1 MDRYGRPLSPG
12 GRRVSQPGRSSTG
25 TLVYPSSFDPY
36 YAPTRS
42 NRDFSTAAGPRTS
55 AERVAQPRAV
65 PRYRPESPP
74 GRQARDDYAVRPR
87 RLTIDPD
94 AAESRRPLNVIG
106 SGSPNRSSRPIITTS
121 DRPASPPSKL
131 GRSRQDEPYYLQ
143 PAASTRR
150 EHRRNYTVDSTDSS
164 RIFAEERGGYRS
176 SVIGSGRSGYNLNPP
191 SVRQSG
197 ELDRGG
203 YEYTNP
209 REQMYRDTEPRPRQR
224 RESYSGGGRE
234 RPLSMPGLED
244 YLPRLER
251 TNRDA
256 GPPVSMRGFGNLGR
270 AGSLRQG
277 PSSRD
282 YDPAP
287 SDFSRDDYERRKAHI
302 PRVAVHQKPDD
313 GYSSYRDDESAYDD
327 SRDRRP
333 RKTAFEDEVV
343 STKPREVYNEELDRQ
358 RRAKTNA
365 DTGKIDT
372 RPKDRYPED
381 YDRTGEEKARR
392 HHDKGHQRDDR
403 DGDRDVR
410 RREDAT
416 REGRVDATRDRRE
429 DPYRE
434 RREELPR
441 ERRDDGYRE
450 RRDDVPREKRYH
462 DNGLIL
468 GGAAATAGLAT
479 EAARSQH
486 RHKEAPADRDAR
498 RDPPRESDRDR
509 LAVRDPAESTSA
521 STVSRESDE
530 ERRERRRRRRERRD
544 REIREAQES
553 EERQRRKAPEPAL
566 AVPQDLA
573 IREPVSRESLP
584 REPAPR
590 EPERRRDID
599 DLAPPRDNLIREQ
612 PSYERRPNEGRLDV
626 AEPLKPQ
633 PRGRHHHSRNR
644 DYDSFSD
651 SSSSSE
657 DSRRP
662 RDVRV
667 VTPPSERAP
676 SQPPPQPK
684 SILRAPR
691 EKFPEDPAPVREG
704 VAPLKDAG
712 KKGIPPNARWTKI
725 ARKHV
730 NPEALEAGNERYEE
744 RPDCVI
750 VLRVLTKE
758 EIDLYAAKTQELRAE
773 RAERAERERAQQVA
787 AGLPPSHPP
796 PPPQQITA
804 PPPPPPPQQGNNA
817 KAGRPEASGM
827 PEWG

>member
-12 GRRVSQPGRSSTG
+12 GRRVAQPGRSSTG

-55 AERVAQPRAV
+55 AERVVQPRAA

-74 GRQARDDYAVRPR
+74 GRQARDDYVVRPR
-87 RLTIDPD
+87 RLTLDPD
-94 AAESRRPLNVIG
+94 AAENRRPLNVIG
-106 SGSPNRSSRPIITTS
+106 SSSPNPSSRPIITTS

-143 PAASTRR
+143 PAASTR
-150 EHRRNYTVDSTDSS
+150 EHRRNYTVDATDPS
-164 RIFAEERGGYRS
+164 RIFPDDRDGRERTERAGYRS
-176 SVIGSGRSGYNLNPP
+176 SVVGSGRSGYNLNAPL
-191 SVRQSG
+191 VRQPG
-197 ELDRGG
+197 DLDRGG

-224 RESYSGGGRE
+224 RESYSGSGRE
-234 RPLSMPGLED
+234 RPVSMTD
-244 YLPRLER
+244 LPRFER

-277 PSSRD
+277 PNSRD

-287 SDFSRDDYERRKAHI
+287 SDFSRDDYERRKAQI

-313 GYSSYRDDESAYDD
+313 GYSSYRDDESTYDD

-333 RKTAFEDEVV
+333 RKTAFEDEVIG
-343 STKPREVYNEELDRQ
+343 TKPREVYNEELDRQ

-372 RPKDRYPED
+372 RPKDRYPEE

-392 HHDKGHQRDDR
+392 HHDKGHHRDDR

-429 DPYRE
+429 DAYRE

-441 ERRDDGYRE
+441 ERRDDGYHE

-468 GGAAATAGLAT
+468 GGAAAVTGLAT

-486 RHKEAPADRDAR
+486 RHKEARADRDAR

-509 LAVRDPAESTSA
+509 LAVRDAAESTSA

-544 REIREAQES
+544 REILEARELED
-553 EERQRRKAPEPAL
+553 RQRRKAPEPGL
-566 AVPQDLA
+566 TVPPELA
-573 IREPVSRESLP
+573 IREPVSRENIP
-584 REPAPR
+584 REPASR
-590 EPERRRDID
+590 EPERRRDTD

-626 AEPLKPQ
+626 AEVPKPQ
-633 PRGRHHHSRNR
+633 ARGRHHHSRSR

-651 SSSSSE
+651 SSSSSD

-758 EIDLYAAKTQELRAE
+758 EIDVYAAKTQELRAE
-773 RAERAERERAQQVA
+773 RAERAERAQQVA
-787 AGLPPSHPP
+787 AALAPSHPP
-796 PPPQQITA
+796 PPPAQIA
-804 PPPPPPPQQGNNA
+804 APPPPQQGSNM
-817 KAGRPEASGM
+817 KVGRPEASGM

>member
-12 GRRVSQPGRSSTG
+12 GRRAAQPGRLSTG

-36 YAPTRS
+36 YASTRS

-55 AERVAQPRAV
+55 AERVVQPRAV

-74 GRQARDDYAVRPR
+74 GRQARDDYIVRPR
-87 RLTIDPD
+87 RLTLDPD
-94 AAESRRPLNVIG
+94 AGESRRPMNFVG
-106 SGSPNRSSRPIITTS
+106 PSSPNRSSRPIITTS
-121 DRPASPPSKL
+121 DRPSSPPSKP

-150 EHRRNYTVDSTDSS
+150 EHRHNYTADSADAS
-164 RIFAEERGGYRS
+164 RIFAGDRDGRERTERGGYPS
-176 SVIGSGRSGYNLNPP
+176 SGIGSGRSGYNMNQPL
-191 SVRQSG
+191 VRQSG
-197 ELDRGG
+197 DRDRGG
-203 YEYTNP
+203 YEYTDP
-209 REQMYRDTEPRPRQR
+209 REQMYRDTEPRPRPR
-224 RESYSGGGRE
+224 RESYSGGGQE
-234 RPLSMPGLED
+234 RPLSMTGLED
-244 YLPRLER
+244 YLPRIER

-256 GPPVSMRGFGNLGR
+256 GPPVSTRGFGNLGR

-313 GYSSYRDDESAYDD
+313 SYSYRDEESTYDD

-343 STKPREVYNEELDRQ
+343 STKPREVYNEDLDRQ
-358 RRAKTNA
+358 RRAKTIA
-365 DTGKIDT
+365 DTGKIDI
-372 RPKDRYPED
+372 RAKDRHPED

-392 HHDKGHQRDDR
+392 HHDKGHHRDDR
-403 DGDRDVR
+403 DGDRDIR
-410 RREDAT
+410 RKEDVE
-416 REGRVDATRDRRE
+416 REGRVEASRDRRE
-429 DPYRE
+429 DPYKD

-462 DNGLIL
+462 GDNGLIF
-468 GGAAATAGLAT
+468 GGAAAAAGLAT
-479 EAARSQH
+479 EAARSHHQ
-486 RHKEAPADRDAR
+486 HKEARDDRDAR

-509 LAVRDPAESTSA
+509 LAARDPAESTSA

-530 ERRERRRRRRERRD
+530 ERRERRRRRRERRERED
-544 REIREAQES
+544 REAREL
-553 EERQRRKAPEPAL
+553 EERQRRKASEPGL
-566 AVPQDLA
+566 AVSQEAA

-584 REPAPR
+584 REPASR

-599 DLAPPRDNLIREQ
+599 ELAPPRDNTIREQ
-612 PSYERRPNEGRLDV
+612 PSYERRSNEGRFDV
-626 AEPLKPQ
+626 AEPPKPQ
-633 PRGRHHHSRNR
+633 PRGRHHHSRSR
-644 DYDSFSD
+644 DYESFSD
-651 SSSSSE
+651 SSSSS
-657 DSRRP
+657 DDSLSRRP
-662 RDVRV
+662 RNVRV
-667 VTPPSERAP
+667 VTPPSERAL

-725 ARKHV
+725 DRKLV

-744 RPDCVI
+744 RVDYVI

-758 EIDLYAAKTQELRAE
+758 EIEAYAAKTQELRAK
-773 RAERAERERAQQVA
+773 RAETAQQVG
-787 AGLPPSHPP
+787 AGGPPPPHPLPPS
-796 PPPQQITA
+796 A
-804 PPPPPPPQQGNNA
+804 AAPPQQGSNV
-817 KAGRPEASGM
+817 KAGRPEASGL